1 MILAIVGP
9 TATGKTA
16 YSLRVVEA
24 IRAGQL
30 GTWNDA
36 EIVNADSMQLYRG
49 MDIGTAKA
57 TPAEQHFARHHQ
69 LDVLDVSQAASVATY
84 QQAARSDVAAIQA
97 RDHLPIVVGGSGL
110 YVRALLDD
118 ISLPGTDATVRAHYR
133 RRLESEGASVLHAEL
148 AARDPQAGAKI
159 RVGDPRR
166 IVRALEV
173 MDVTGK
179 PFSAHMPKRRYLQ
192 PTLQIGLCLTPQALH
207 ARIATRTE
215 AMWQAGIADETARL
229 REQMGPTAA
238 HATGYAQCMQYLDGQ
253 IDAPACK
260 EAITVATRQLARKQ
274 RTWFRADPRITWLDE
289 QTAAQPVEGVLAPL
303 FAAITA
309 LD

>member
-24 IRAGQL
+24 LRAGEL
-30 GTWNDA
+30 GAWRDG

-57 TPAEQHFARHHQ
+57 TPAEQRFACHHQ
-69 LDVLDVSQAASVATY
+69 LDVLDVSQAASVAAY
-84 QQAARSDVAAIQA
+84 QHAARRDVAAIQA
-97 RDHLPIVVGGSGL
+97 RGHLPIVVGGSGL

-118 ISLPGTDATVRAHYR
+118 ISLPGTDAQVRAHYR
-133 RRLESEGASVLHAEL
+133 RRLEAEGASALHAEL

-179 PFSAHMPKRRYLQ
+179 PFSAHMPTRRYLQ
-192 PTLQIGLCLTPQALH
+192 PTVQIGLRIPAEALH
-207 ARIATRTE
+207 ERIAARTE
-215 AMWQAGIADETARL
+215 AMWQAGIVEETAKL
-229 REQMGPTAA
+229 RAHMGPTAA
-238 HATGYAQCMQYLDGQ
+238 HATGYAQCMQYLDGE
-253 IDAPACK
+253 IDAPTCK
-260 EAITVATRQLARKQ
+260 EAITIATRQLARKQ

-289 QTAAQPVEGVLAPL
+289 HGAAAPIAGVLAPL
-303 FAAITA
+303 FAAHSQ